1 MTAGVRTL
9 SGVSG
14 VWVVGMAAALV
25 FSGHALVF
33 GDWLIDDAGI
43 SFAYA
48 RNLALGHGLVSQPG
62 VEPVEGFSNPAW
74 TVLIASLM
82 RLRLFDPAW
91 TPKLVGLGLAA
102 ATFRLIALASA
113 RAEPLWSAA
122 LAPLW
127 LSLSTSY
134 VVWVMS
140 GLENALLGL
149 LLVASCSLTC
159 RRCDAP
165 WASRWDYAAGA
176 LAAAVAL
183 TRPDGILMSAAF
195 PLSLA
200 LASLRRRRPLIEL
213 AAPVLRFGL
222 SLVTLAGGYAL
233 FRHAY
238 FGEWLPNTYFAKE
251 RPSLASLLDLAKL
264 RDFVASLAGDW
275 APFLVLAWAIARLVR
290 SRPPRVS
297 HRGVSLLIHLALA
310 VASYLV
316 LPEDW
321 MGEYRF
327 ATGAIVF
334 ACWTT
339 AELVGSLWRQASGPG
354 LRFALIASVVAIT
367 ADSAARH
374 AERSA
379 AFATYPPAPFREV
392 AAFGGAGYNAVAA
405 ALEARNPSLLVP
417 DVGGTLF
424 YSSLRVYDLV
434 GLCDRV
440 TARTLTHD
448 TRAFHRYVLEDVR
461 PTFIHVHGT
470 WSGWAAFHSSPTF
483 TRDYVPIFEARDPS
497 ATTPGGSNEPDQG
510 DYVRR
515 DALDSPA
522 RLAQVR
528 RVFLRHGM
536 ARATF

>member
-1 MTAGVRTL
+1 VGRL

-14 VWVVGMAAALV
+14 ASVIGVAAGLV
-25 FSGHALVF
+25 LCGHALVF

-74 TVLIASLM
+74 TVLIAALM
-82 RLRLFDPAW
+82 RLRLFDPTW

-102 ATFRLIALASA
+102 ATFLTIGLAGG
-113 RAEPLWSAA
+113 RAELPWSAA

-149 LLVASCSLTC
+149 LLVASCALTR

-165 WASRWDYAAGA
+165 WAPQWDYAVGA

-200 LASLRRRRPLIEL
+200 LASLRRRRPLLEL

-275 APFLVLAWAIARLVR
+275 APWLVLAWVIALLML
-290 SRPPRVS
+290 SRPQRVS

-310 VASYLV
+310 VATYLV

-339 AELVGSLWRQASGPG
+339 AEVVASLWRRASARW
-354 LRFALIASVVAIT
+354 LRFAVLASVVAVT

-392 AAFGGAGYNAVAA
+392 AAFGGEGYNAVAA

-417 DVGGTLF
+417 DVGGALF
-424 YSSLRVYDLV
+424 YSSLRVYDMV

-448 TRAFHRYVLEDVR
+448 TQAFHRYVLEDVR
-461 PTFIHVHGT
+461 PTFIHVHGP
-470 WSGWAAFHSSPTF
+470 WSGWAAFHTNPTF
-483 TRDYVPIFEARDPS
+483 TRDYVPIFEARDRGDAPPS
-497 ATTPGGSNEPDQG
+497 GSSEPGQG

-515 DALDSPA
+515 DALDSPD
-522 RLAQVR
+522 RLAQLR
-528 RVFLRHGM
+528 QVFLSHGM